1 MSVTIGK
8 PVRART
14 SARIRSPSSRPG
26 PRNEAIDVRF
36 ALSYDAL
43 KTTATPQRAATSRM
57 ASAVSSACDS
67 LSMTH
72 GPRMKAS
79 GCPPPTEND
88 PIRTGFT
95 VLILSVRRSRDVHRI
110 ELSSLMPI
118 ARLDEARKQRMRS
131 QRLRLE
137 LRMELPR
144 DEPRMRGE
152 FRNLD
157 ELPIRGTAGYLH
169 AVLRQRGLIEAVEL
183 ETMTMALVDEI

>member
-43 KTTATPQRAATSRM
+43 KTTATPQRAATSRTP
-57 ASAVSSACDS
+57 AAVSSACEA

-79 GCPPPTEND
+79 GCPPPTEKG

-95 VLILSVRRSRDVHRI
+95 ALILAVRRSRDVHRM
-110 ELSSLMPI
+110 ELAGLVLV
-118 ARLDEARKQRMRS
+118 ARLDEARKQR
-131 QRLRLE
+131 
-137 LRMELPR
+137 
-144 DEPRMRGE
+144 
-152 FRNLD
+152 
-157 ELPIRGTAGYLH
+157 
-169 AVLRQRGLIEAVEL
+169 
-183 ETMTMALVDEI
+183 

>member
-1 MSVTIGK
+1 MSVRIGN

-14 SARIRSPSSRPG
+14 SARIRSPVSRPG

-43 KTTATPQRAATSRM
+43 KATGTPQRAATSRT
-57 ASAVSSACDS
+57 AAAVSSACDA

-79 GCPPPTEND
+79 GWPPPTEKG

-95 VLILSVRRSRDVHRI
+95 VLILAVRRSRDVYGI
-110 ELSSLMPI
+110 ELTSLVPV
-118 ARLDEARKQRMRS
+118 ARLDEARKQRMRP

-137 LRMELPR
+137 LRMKLHR
-144 DEPRMRGE
+144 DEPRMRGALGD
-152 FRNLD
+152 LD
-157 ELPIRGTAGYLH
+157 ELSIGGAARHLH
-169 AVLRQRGLIEAVEL
+169 ATLRQ
-183 ETMTMALVDEI
+183 